1 MEEWLAGRGPTY
13 CDTRNMAPHLVD
25 AMMKDYLNERPS
37 FVLFLA
43 ARGQDVTREPIEIY
57 GSDPYIVGGHTMG
70 GFWVDISRMTTVSGL
85 FAAGET
91 AGGNPNKFVGG
102 WRPRASW
109 PPAEPSLS
117 CGTAM
122 RPCPR
127 RSLPG

>member
-1 MEEWLAGRGPTY
+1 MGGRG
-13 CDTRNMAPHLVD
+13 V
-25 AMMKDYLNERPS
+25 NEQPS

-70 GFWVDISRMTTVSGL
+70 GFWVDINRMTTVPGL

-102 WRPRASW
+102 CA
-109 PPAEPSLS
+109 AEGKLAARGPSLT
-117 CGTAM
+117 CGAAT
-122 RPCPR
+122 RLCPR